1 MEFAGKVGEPG
12 VLLNQTDS
20 LLDIGD
26 GQCMGYCL
34 VEQLVLLVPV
44 RGPAVQLRNQGRVC
58 LPQTGAQ
65 YLSKQLMVAIP
76 LPFIV
81 QGEQEQVAPLD
92 VRQPRLAIVSPAYG

>member
-1 MEFAGKVGEPG
+1 MELAGKVGEPG
-12 VLLNQTDS
+12 VLLNQADS
-20 LLDIGD
+20 LLDSGD

-34 VEQLVLLVPV
+34 VEQLALLEPAA
-44 RGPAVQLRNQGRVC
+44 GSAVQFRNQGRVC

-65 YLSKQLMVAIP
+65 YLGKQLMVAIP

-81 QGEQEQVAPLD
+81 QGDQEQVAPLD